1 MDSLTKENINKFNEY
16 YHKLHDSYIEEIDY
30 NVSNSKLE
38 LTINVAW
45 SGEPILKEENTFETN
60 RTKLKLYFSD
70 IKKFNI
76 KDYFSWDYINEIYIK
91 YVKLENDEYI
101 CFASDEND
109 PLIYIVCNHIEYKE
123 I

>member
-1 MDSLTKENINKFNEY
+1 MDKLTKENINKFNEY
-16 YHKLHDSYIEEIDY
+16 YHKLHDSYIEKIDY
-30 NVSNSKLE
+30 NVSDSKLE
-38 LTINVAW
+38 LTIDVVW
-45 SGEPILKEENTFETN
+45 SGKPTLKEDDTFETN
-60 RTKLKLYFSD
+60 RAKLKMYFSD

-91 YVKLENDEYI
+91 YVKLENNEYI